1 MTYTVDE
8 IKDKLYAAVIA
19 DALDSIGY
27 TRQSPDID
35 FQVTTVSSKIVGR
48 CKTTLWTD
56 IFHEDPAPYDLE
68 LKAVDECRPGDV
80 LIAAAG
86 GSRRSGIWG
95 ELLSTAAKNSGC
107 VGVIVDGSVRDLD
120 KMKEMGF
127 PVRARGR
134 SVYDSQNRQMVIT
147 IDVPVE
153 MGGVVFHPG
162 DLVFCDDDGIV
173 VIPQKV
179 EEEVIHKAM
188 EKVAA
193 ENISR
198 NEIRNGMKAA
208 VVYKIYGVL

>member
-1 MTYTVDE
+1 MKYTVNE
-8 IKDKLYAAVIA
+8 IKEKLYTAVIA
-19 DALDSIGY
+19 DALDSMGY
-27 TRQSPDID
+27 TGQSPDID
-35 FQVTTVSSKIVGR
+35 FQVSTVSNKIVGR

-68 LKAVDECRPGDV
+68 LKAVDDCKPGDV

-95 ELLSTAAKNSGC
+95 ELLSTAANNSGC
-107 VGVIVDGSVRDLD
+107 EGVIVDGSVRDLE
-120 KMKEMGF
+120 KIISMGF
-127 PVRARGR
+127 PVKARGR
-134 SVYDSQNRQMVIT
+134 SIYDSKNRQMVVN

-179 EEEVIHKAM
+179 EDEVIHRAM
-188 EKVAA
+188 EKVTA
-193 ENISR
+193 ENVSR
-198 NEIRNGMKAA
+198 DEIRNGMKA
-208 VVYKIYGVL
+208 VDVYKKYGVL